1 MPSPQRLVIRA
12 ASASDAGAVARLRAA
27 VLAEGRWFLAD
38 PDEVT
43 LSPDA
48 VAQDLDALDRLPNS
62 RVFVGLR
69 GEQLVAVCW
78 LRGGR
83 LRRVAHEAALE
94 LLVDRADRGHGTG
107 RRMLSAALA
116 WAEGQPELLRVV
128 LSVMADNRRAV
139 GLYQA
144 AGFTVEGR
152 RIGAVREADG
162 RLRDDLLM
170 ARDVGGGDTSLA
182 ELLLRG

>member
-38 PDEVT
+38 PDEVQ
-43 LSPDA
+43 LSEESLQGELRELEA
-48 VAQDLDALDRLPNS
+48 RANG
-62 RVFVGLR
+62 RVFVGQR
-69 GEQLVAVCW
+69 GDQLAGVCW

-83 LRRVAHEAALE
+83 LRRVAHEASLE
-94 LLVDRADRGHGTG
+94 LLVAQEDRGRGTG
-107 RRMLSAALA
+107 RRLLRTALQ
-116 WAEGQPELLRVV
+116 WAEGQPQLSRVV
-128 LSVMADNRRAV
+128 LSVMADNTRAV
-139 GLYQA
+139 ALYEA
-144 AGFTVEGR
+144 AGFRLEGR

-170 ARDVGGGDTSLA
+170 ARDVSVGGPSLA
-182 ELLLRG
+182 EQLLGG